1 MGASVPGDDAVA
13 RADPLRMD
21 AAMRSN
27 NDDASVDAGAD
38 LHLIYPDPQLAGRSA
53 AAGALRRL
61 AHAFVRHRTDPETLA
76 GIAEWA
82 EATAERLEAGSAP
95 VPRPADYFA
104 RRYADPRPPD
114 GAEIMAFSDRAFSGP
129 ANPAAMEVD
138 MRRHGDGVRAVVTFG
153 AAFESA
159 PGRAHGGSVCAV
171 VDDVLG
177 YLMVCL
183 GLAAYTARLEIDYRG
198 GVPIDEPVI
207 FSAHET
213 QREGRK
219 SHVELA
225 VSVVGEAPDAS
236 PLIEATG
243 LFVIVTADQLAD
255 SG

>member
-1 MGASVPGDDAVA
+1 MNDPSPRRDA
-13 RADPLRMD
+13 DLE
-21 AAMRSN
+21 AA
-27 NDDASVDAGAD
+27 GD
-38 LHLIYPDPQLAGRSA
+38 LHLIYPDTQLAERSA

-76 GIAEWA
+76 EIAAWA
-82 EATAERLEAGSAP
+82 EATAGRLEAGSAP

-104 RRYADPRPPD
+104 RRYTDPRPAD
-114 GAEIMAFSDRAFSGP
+114 GAEVTAFSDRAFSGP
-129 ANPAAMEVD
+129 ANPTAMEVD
-138 MRRHGDGVRAVVTFG
+138 MRRDGDGVRALVTFG

-183 GLAAYTARLEIDYRG
+183 GIAAYTARLEIDYRG

-207 FSAHET
+207 FAGRET
-213 QREGRK
+213 RREGRK

-225 VSVVGEAPDAS
+225 VRAASAAPDAP
-236 PLIEATG
+236 PLIEANG
-243 LFVIVTADQLAD
+243 LFVIVTADQLAKD
-255 SG
+255 G

>member
-1 MGASVPGDDAVA
+1 MGT
-13 RADPLRMD
+13 
-21 AAMRSN
+21 AMRDGGEGRS
-27 NDDASVDAGAD
+27 SDAGAG
-38 LHLIYPDPQLAGRSA
+38 LHLIYSDPQFAERSA
-53 AAGALRRL
+53 AARALRRL

-76 GIAEWA
+76 EIAAWA

-104 RRYADPRPPD
+104 RRYIDPRPPD
-114 GAEIMAFSDRAFSGP
+114 GAEVMAFSDRAFSGP
-129 ANPAAMEVD
+129 ANPTAMDVD
-138 MRRHGDGVRAVVTFG
+138 MRRRGEGVRATATFG

-159 PGRAHGGSVCAV
+159 PGRVHGGAVCAV

-183 GLAAYTARLEIDYRG
+183 GIAAYTARLEIDYRG

-207 FSAHET
+207 YDARET
-213 QREGRK
+213 RRDGRK

-225 VSVVGEAPDAS
+225 VRAADAAPDAP

-243 LFVIVTADQLAD
+243 LFVIVTADQL
-255 SG
+255 SSNS

>member
-1 MGASVPGDDAVA
+1 MDHPSPRRDADVE
-13 RADPLRMD
+13 
-21 AAMRSN
+21 
-27 NDDASVDAGAD
+27 AGGD
-38 LHLIYPDPQLAGRSA
+38 LHLIYPDAQLAERSA

-76 GIAEWA
+76 EIAAWA
-82 EATAERLEAGSAP
+82 EATAGRLEAGSAP

-104 RRYADPRPPD
+104 RRYTDPRPAD
-114 GAEIMAFSDRAFSGP
+114 GAEVMAFSDRAFSGP
-129 ANPAAMEVD
+129 ANPTAMEVD
-138 MRRHGDGVRAVVTFG
+138 MRRDGAGVRALVTFG

-183 GLAAYTARLEIDYRG
+183 GIAAYTARLEIDYRG

-207 FSAHET
+207 FAGRET
-213 QREGRK
+213 RREGRK

-225 VSVVGEAPDAS
+225 VRAASAAPDAP

-255 SG
+255 NG